1 MPQHHP
7 TPYKEFSVKIHFRID
22 TDGGIAAYPTKTE
35 AQAAVTT
42 EGGSLFATKA
52 ELADLGKNLPM
63 QTLVD
68 AWNSLTGVTPVK
80 RFKDRA
86 SATGR
91 IWEVVNATLAP
102 KPQAPP
108 AAQAEA
114 QTTAPAEPQ
123 PAAKAKRQRASAAAP
138 DTTAPTPDT
147 IAPAPAREGSKKAQ
161 ALAMLERGTTREE
174 LQTTFGW
181 LPHTTRGFLSML
193 GKTRA
198 IEATKGEDGIR
209 IYRLAS

>member
-1 MPQHHP
+1 
-7 TPYKEFSVKIHFRID
+7 VKIHFRID

-35 AQAAVTT
+35 AQAAVTS

-108 AAQAEA
+108 TAQAE
-114 QTTAPAEPQ
+114 TQ
-123 PAAKAKRQRASAAAP
+123 PAAKAKRQRTSTPAP

-147 IAPAPAREGSKKAQ
+147 TAPAPAREGSKKAQ

-174 LQTTFGW
+174 LQTAFGW
-181 LPHTTRGFLSML
+181 LPHTTRGFLSIL

-198 IEATKGEDGIR
+198 IEVTKGEDGIR
-209 IYRLAS
+209 TYRLAS

>member
-1 MPQHHP
+1 M
-7 TPYKEFSVKIHFRID
+7 KIHFRID

-102 KPQAPP
+102 KPQAQP
-108 AAQAEA
+108 
-114 QTTAPAEPQ
+114 TAPAEPQ
-123 PAAKAKRQRASAAAP
+123 PAAKAKRQRTSTPAP
-138 DTTAPTPDT
+138 HTTAPTPDT
-147 IAPAPAREGSKKAQ
+147 TAPAPAREGSKKAQ

-174 LQTTFGW
+174 LQTAFGW
-181 LPHTTRGFLSML
+181 LPHTTRGFLSIL

-198 IEATKGEDGIR
+198 IEVTKGEDGIR
-209 IYRLAS
+209 TYRLAS